1 MQGKGFSL
9 RLSIL
14 ALVVVLIFGSLGGL
28 TLARD
33 AFDADYDDC
42 PAATRLDAV
51 DGLTID
57 RTDEDDEIRI
67 AWDELDSATLSSLG
81 PNGYRARL
89 TVIVDGE
96 DARNVALGDTSLVV
110 DDIDFAE
117 DLTVSVAITLG
128 DYVISDIAEA
138 DFTSGLPAPR
148 FSSDIRVSAN
158 KITTG
163 ADTAVTNTAG
173 SNDLGT
179 NNTNNILGDPDG
191 TIEQAADQAE
201 FDLLLK
207 TTTLTG
213 TAKSS
218 QVTAFNVASAG
229 TGNNVD
235 RNIAIVALLQ
245 PVPGGP
251 SAATLAAV
259 RIAVAEKI
267 VDADDKAEN
276 VANKDALKDLGT
288 FYYLGFNDLF
298 DNWYVAAGG
307 AVQRP
312 KNAKFR
318 VGLRH
323 GNDKLVAGDA
333 DFENYRIVIE
343 DSNGDLLGYQAE
355 TVVAGRTYDGN
366 KIVFSSDTSDT
377 SADVTYLNETDVG
390 ATTKNF
396 SNIRLSNRVTGSA
409 AVSPYFGRALD
420 GSDPDFARP
429 ITLRKDLTYG
439 NVGLVDPKKNQF
451 PAAGVVYADAPL
463 EYFDFPSDV
472 FEADGSYTIKAWA
485 EDDDG
490 TRISPQASIVLG
502 AQERESAS
510 GDGAGAGYT
519 GYTSGIRVFAAQPG
533 SKFTVY
539 GFSIQDE

>member
-33 AFDADYDDC
+33 AFDAKYDDC

-96 DARNVALGDTSLVV
+96 DARNVALGDTWLVV

-158 KITTG
+158 KITTTG
-163 ADTAVTNTAG
+163 NAVTNTLDA
-173 SNDLGT
+173 NDLGT
-179 NNTNNILGDPDG
+179 NIVGDPDG
-191 TIEQAADQAE
+191 NIEKAADEAE
-201 FDLLLK
+201 FELLLK
-207 TTTLTG
+207 TTILTG
-213 TAKSS
+213 SAKSN
-218 QVTAFNVASAG
+218 QVTVFNGADDQG
-229 TGNNVD
+229 QPNNV
-235 RNIAIVALLQ
+235 RNGAIAALTQ
-245 PVPGGP
+245 PDSGGP
-251 SAATLAAV
+251 SDATLAAV

-276 VANKDALKDLGT
+276 VDKKDALKDLGT

-307 AVQRP
+307 ADQRP
-312 KNAKFR
+312 KKAKFR

-366 KIVFSSDTSDT
+366 KIVFSSDTTDDN
-377 SADVTYLNETDVG
+377 AVVTYLNETDVG

-429 ITLRKDLTYG
+429 TTLRKDLTYG

-502 AQERESAS
+502 AQERESAT
-510 GDGAGAGYT
+510 GNVVAGYT
-519 GYTSGIRVFAAQPG
+519 GYASGIRVFAA
-533 SKFTVY
+533 KAADEAVNTFTVY